1 MFCDGIVVALFS
13 TVGPQTGHSWEISMA
28 ALSALLPL
36 SPKGDERPAFPI
48 MARSESFQAL
58 YDEHVDMVWRALRRL
73 GVPEGS
79 LEDGV
84 QEVFV
89 VAHRKFVSFEGR
101 SSESTWLYGIA
112 VMVARNVRR
121 HARRHPESAL
131 EPAHEESLVAAPPDE
146 TLLGQEASA
155 VVEQL
160 LATLSEE
167 KREVFVLAELE
178 ELPGPEIAKTLG
190 INTNTMYARLRAA
203 RQAFE
208 EAAHRW
214 RTREAH
220 GARRTT

>member
-1 MFCDGIVVALFS
+1 
-13 TVGPQTGHSWEISMA
+13 MA
-28 ALSALLPL
+28 ALSALLP
-36 SPKGDERPAFPI
+36 SSSRGDERPAVPP
-48 MARSESFQAL
+48 MARPESFQTL
-58 YDEHVDMVWRALRRL
+58 YDDHVDMVWRALRRL
-73 GVPEGS
+73 GVADSS
-79 LEDGV
+79 LEDAV

-89 VAHRKFVSFEGR
+89 VAHRKLSSFEGR

-112 VMVARNVRR
+112 LMVARNFRR

-131 EPAHEESLVAAPPDE
+131 EPDHEASLIAAPPDE
-146 TLLGQEASA
+146 TLLGREASA
-155 VVEQL
+155 LVEQL
-160 LATLSEE
+160 LATLSED

>member
-1 MFCDGIVVALFS
+1 
-13 TVGPQTGHSWEISMA
+13 MA
-28 ALSALLPL
+28 ALSALLPSSL
-36 SPKGDERPAFPI
+36 QGDERPAFPSK
-48 MARSESFQAL
+48 MARPESFQAL
-58 YDEHVDMVWRALRRL
+58 YDDHVDMVWRALRRL
-73 GVPEGS
+73 GVPESS

-89 VAHRKFVSFEGR
+89 VAHRKLASFEGR

-112 VMVARNVRR
+112 VMVARNLRR
-121 HARRHPESAL
+121 HARRHPEAPL
-131 EPAHEESLVAAPPDE
+131 EPAHEESLVSAPPDE
-146 TLLGQEASA
+146 ALGESEASR

-178 ELPGPEIAKTLG
+178 ELAGPEIAKTLG

-203 RQAFE
+203 RQAFD

-214 RTREAH
+214 RTREAR